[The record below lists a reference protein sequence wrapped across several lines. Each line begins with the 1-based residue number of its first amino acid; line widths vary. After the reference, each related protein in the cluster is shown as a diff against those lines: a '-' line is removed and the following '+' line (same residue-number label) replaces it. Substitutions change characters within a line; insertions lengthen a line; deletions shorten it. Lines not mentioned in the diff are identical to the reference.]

1 MARWKNING
10 VLQKIAGSVRIDQ
23 VLNKLS
29 RNAIS
34 NKAVSEK
41 FEEVDTAL
49 DSHQDQIDEI
59 TPLAKKWKDFG
70 SAVNIGSTAKPYY
83 FGFDGGQNN
92 IYPVHIDNIKAQVI
106 NNGFV
111 TNGRLGVQKVVGVNA
126 TAYANAHFW
135 AGTNVIEQPA
145 SRAMYALEN
154 IGSNAVALYLQTDS
168 TMHIRTHS
176 NVDYQFNMTQVS
188 SRRIKENV
196 ESISEEDA
204 TKLLDLDVVSFD
216 YIEPY
221 RINSC
226 ESAKQYG
233 LIAED
238 VVDAFPHCV
247 VVPLDYNKDDED
259 DITNVMSIKYEKL
272 VPQLLKLVQIQQ
284 KQIDDLIKKVE
295 YIENSI

>member
-1 MARWKNING
+1 MSYNYFKNG
-10 VLQKIAGSVRIDQ
+10 VLNLIAGKHPTDKALSSTSNHPVANRI
-23 VLNKLS
+23 L
-29 RNAIS
+29 
-34 NKAVSEK
+34 KAK
-41 FEEVDTAL
+41 FDEQQAEIDAL
-49 DSHQDQIDEI
+49 D
-59 TPLAKKWKDFG
+59 PLAKKWKDF
-70 SAVNIGSTAKPYY
+70 SAALNQASTAKPYY
-83 FGFDGGQNN
+83 FGFDGGANN

-111 TNGRLGVQKVVGVNA
+111 TNGRLGVQKVVGVDA
-126 TAYANAHFW
+126 TAYGHGHFW
-135 AGTNVIEQPA
+135 AGTNVIEAPG
-145 SRAMYALEN
+145 SRAMYGFEN
-154 IGSNAVALYLQTDS
+154 VGSNGVALWLQTDN
-168 TMHIRTHS
+168 TMHIRTNT
-176 NVDYQFNMTQVS
+176 NVDYQFNMTQGS
-188 SRRIKENV
+188 SRRIKENI

-204 TKLLDLDVVSFD
+204 KKLLDLDVVSFD

-221 RINSC
+221 KINSC

-284 KQIDDLIKKVE
+284 KQIDDLTKRVE
-295 YIENSI
+295 ALENE